1 VRVAYLQALRVDEL
15 AQQVSG
21 VQDKIAFFEENLQSQ
36 HHFLEKMD
44 NRTLESFAE
53 VISQLIQTKSPFSIE
68 KNLTQVCSFLGE
80 IEAQKAGGL

>member
-1 VRVAYLQALRVDEL
+1 VDEL

-21 VQDKIAFFEENLQSQ
+21 VQQKIAFFEENLQSQ

-44 NRTLESFAE
+44 NRTLESFSE
-53 VISQLIQTKSPFSIE
+53 VRHFSKFIQTWILFE
-68 KNLTQVCSFLGE
+68 KNLTQVWSFLGE